1 MKRLVLKASKA
12 KKDMP
17 KQVSPRAA
25 LGSSI
30 IEEETIQP
38 FDPVLDALREKR
50 RALLDQFIMN
60 LHERRVDPREFETVL
75 KRFSKE
81 ELSQAIS
88 EIVDAELSTLET
100 QLQKDAN

>member
-12 KKDMP
+12 KKDVP

-30 IEEETIQP
+30 IEEETMQP

-50 RALLDQFIMN
+50 RALLDQFI
-60 LHERRVDPREFETVL
+60 
-75 KRFSKE
+75 
-81 ELSQAIS
+81 
-88 EIVDAELSTLET
+88 
-100 QLQKDAN
+100 